1 MYCGVCLGVGRACPG
16 FYRQKE
22 DGIMIT
28 VDLSN
33 IWGHIALPDLL
44 AMEGATA
51 QAHQDLFGGE
61 DARFPSWLSRLSR
74 GADAEITHIQEV
86 AKRIRE
92 QSDICVV
99 IALGGAALG
108 SRGVIEAIQGPDRNL
123 GRGRGDPVLLY
134 TGSTLSTRAWND
146 LRQKLE
152 GKDFSLIVISRSGT
166 TLESAVALR
175 GLRWLLERKYG
186 TEEARGRVVAVTDP
200 CAGALWET
208 ARDQGWEAFSLGAE
222 VTGRFSLLTPAG
234 LLPMAVAGLDIA
246 AFRNGAV
253 DARESC
259 TLGSFENG
267 LWQYAAVRNLLCRN
281 GKDIG
286 LFVSYEPALGTYQ
299 RWWQQLFAQTEGKDG
314 QGIFPVPVEFPA
326 DLHCLG
332 QLVQQGKRNLFE
344 TLVRFEPAERCAFV
358 DADWKNLDGF
368 GYLEGKPWDWV
379 ECQVCQAALD
389 AHVDGGVPV
398 ITMDCGPLNERTLGE
413 LTLFLT
419 LSALLSA
426 KIGGVEPWGQPGLAA
441 YQENMHSLLGRPGY
455 TEEENKNPL

>member
-1 MYCGVCLGVGRACPG
+1 
-16 FYRQKE
+16 
-22 DGIMIT
+22 MIT

-51 QAHQDLFGGE
+51 QAHQALFGGE
-61 DARFPSWLSRLSR
+61 DALLPPWLSRLSR
-74 GADAEITHIQEV
+74 EMDGEVLHILEV
-86 AKRIRE
+86 AKKIRAG
-92 QSDICVV
+92 SDICVV

-108 SRGVIEAIQGPDRNL
+108 ARGVIEAIQGPDRNL
-123 GRGRGDPVLLY
+123 GRGKGDPAILY
-134 TGSTLSTRAWND
+134 AGSSLSTRAWND

-152 GKDFSLIVISRSGT
+152 GKDFSLIVISKSGA

-186 TEEARGRVVAVTDP
+186 TEEARGRVVTITDP

-208 ARDQGWEAFSLGAE
+208 ARDQGWETFSLGAE

-234 LLPMAVAGLDIA
+234 LLPMAVAGLDIG
-246 AFRNGAV
+246 AFLSGAV
-253 DARESC
+253 DAKENC

-267 LWQYAAVRNLLCRN
+267 LWQYAAVRNLLSRN

-286 LFVSYEPALGTYQ
+286 LFVSYEPSLSVYQ

-332 QLVQQGKRNLFE
+332 QLIQQGKRNLFE
-344 TLVRFEPAERCAFV
+344 TLVRFEPAEKCAFV
-358 DADWKNLDGF
+358 DADWKNLDGLA
-368 GYLEGKPWDWV
+368 YLEGKPLDWV
-379 ECQVCQAALD
+379 ESQVCQAALD

-398 ITMDCGPLNERTLGE
+398 ITMDCGPLEERTLGE

-426 KIGGVEPWGQPGLAA
+426 KIAGVEPWGQPGMAA
-441 YQENMHSLLGRPGY
+441 YQENMYSLLGRPGY
-455 TEEENKNPL
+455 EDGANKNVL

>member
-1 MYCGVCLGVGRACPG
+1 
-16 FYRQKE
+16 
-22 DGIMIT
+22 MIT

-51 QAHQDLFGGE
+51 QAHQALFGGE
-61 DARFPSWLSRLSR
+61 DALLPPWLSRLSR
-74 GADAEITHIQEV
+74 EMDGEVLRILEV
-86 AKRIRE
+86 AKKIRAG
-92 QSDICVV
+92 SDICVV

-108 SRGVIEAIQGPDRNL
+108 ARGVIEAIQGPDRNL
-123 GRGRGDPVLLY
+123 GRGKGDPAILY
-134 TGSTLSTRAWND
+134 AGSSLNTRAWND

-152 GKDFSLIVISRSGT
+152 GKDFSLIVISKSGT
-166 TLESAVALR
+166 TLESAVSLR

-186 TEEARGRVVAVTDP
+186 TEEARGRVVAITDP
-200 CAGALWET
+200 CAGALWEA
-208 ARDQGWEAFSLGAE
+208 ARDQGWETFSLGAE

-234 LLPMAVAGLDIA
+234 LLPMAVAGLDIE
-246 AFRNGAV
+246 AFLSGAV
-253 DARESC
+253 DAKENC

-267 LWQYAAVRNLLCRN
+267 LWQYAAVRNLLSRN

-286 LFVSYEPALGTYQ
+286 LFVSYEPSLSAYQ

-314 QGIFPVPVEFPA
+314 RGIFPVPVEFPA

-332 QLVQQGKRNLFE
+332 QLIQQGKRNLFE
-344 TLVRFEPAERCAFV
+344 TLVRFEPAEKCAFV
-358 DADWKNLDGF
+358 DADWKNLDGLA
-368 GYLEGKPWDWV
+368 YLEGKPLDWV
-379 ECQVCQAALD
+379 ESQVFQAALD

-398 ITMDCGPLNERTLGE
+398 ITMDCGPLEERTLGE

-426 KIGGVEPWGQPGLAA
+426 KIAGVEPWGQPGLAA
-441 YQENMHSLLGRPGY
+441 YQENMYSLLGRPGY
-455 TEEENKNPL
+455 EDGANKNVL

>member
-1 MYCGVCLGVGRACPG
+1 MWDGKPVPCNIPIT
-16 FYRQKE
+16 RQKE
-22 DGIMIT
+22 DDTMIT

-44 AMEGATA
+44 ALEGATA

-61 DARFPSWLSRLSR
+61 AETLPAWLHQLSRSPS
-74 GADAEITHIQEV
+74 GEV
-86 AKRIRE
+86 AHILETAKKLRD

-108 SRGVIEAIQGPDRNL
+108 SRGVIEAIQGPERNL
-123 GRGRGDPVLLY
+123 GRGKGDPVLLY
-134 TGSTLSTRAWND
+134 TGSSLSTRAWND

-166 TLESAVALR
+166 TLESAVTLR

-186 TEEARGRVVAVTDP
+186 TEEARGRIVAVTDP

-208 ARDQGWEAFSLGAE
+208 AREQGWETFSMGAE

-234 LLPMAVAGLDIA
+234 LLPMAVAGLDIE
-246 AFRNGAV
+246 AFQNGAM
-253 DARESC
+253 DAKESC
-259 TLGSFENG
+259 ASGSFENG
-267 LWQYAAVRNLLCRN
+267 LWQYAAVRNLLYRN

-286 LFVSYEPALGTYQ
+286 LFVTYEPGLRTYQ

-332 QLVQQGKRNLFE
+332 QLIQQGKRNLFE
-344 TLVRFEPAERCAFV
+344 TLVRFEPAEKCAFV
-358 DADWKNLDGF
+358 DADWKNLDGLA
-368 GYLEGKPWDWV
+368 YLEGKPWDWV
-379 ECQVCQAALD
+379 ESQLCQGTLD

-398 ITMDCGPLNERTLGE
+398 ITMDCGPLEERTLGE
-413 LTLFLT
+413 LSLFLS
-419 LSALLSA
+419 LAALLSA
-426 KIGGVEPWGQPGLAA
+426 KIAGVEPWGQPGMAD
-441 YQENMHSLLGRPGY
+441 YQQNMDTLMGRPGY
-455 TEEENKNPL
+455 GEATNKNLL